1 MRRILFLPVLV
12 AGLAHATSA
21 QWVQGGLYSSSL
33 HYQATAFHTPDT
45 GLFVYG
51 ADNPFQGEGGI
62 IRTDNGATTGG
73 YYVWY
78 ASPGNLEDIDVRVVN
93 GFPYYMA
100 AGHYQYNQSFVVR
113 QSPPFQN
120 MFQFD
125 SLRTGAGRYYRAIRM
140 LGDLVAFAAGGNQL
154 GNGIIDMSVDTGA
167 TWTNIAVLP
176 GQPVSRLHFVNDQ
189 LGFAATGGYKRN
201 LGNTVVLP
209 DSGAIYRTTDGGLT
223 WLQVHADPDNG
234 FSDVA
239 FNSTLQGV
247 ATRNDGAILR
257 TTDGG
262 DTWVPATINHPGPY
276 IMTSVTFRPD
286 GNGFASCYRTDG
298 TAGFILFSDDGGAT
312 WDLNFSTAGI
322 NNSRRIYDLYFF
334 DDATGYA
341 CTHMK
346 PLLSNGLITEVPEGE
361 AAGFALYPNPSEH
374 TVTLVLEETGQA
386 EVEVMDALGRIV
398 WATRAMG
405 VANLLIPVEDLPAG
419 SYVVRVHSGSK
430 VSSRS
435 LVRL

>member
-1 MRRILFLPVLV
+1 MF
-12 AGLAHATSA
+12 
-21 QWVQGGLYSSSL
+21 SSVV
-33 HYQATAFHTPDT
+33 HYQAAAFHTPDI
-45 GLFVYG
+45 GLFAYG
-51 ADNPFQGEGGI
+51 ADNPFQGEGGL
-62 IRTDNGATTGG
+62 IRTDDGATTGG
-73 YYVWY
+73 YYTWY
-78 ASPGNLEDIDVRVVN
+78 ASPGNLEDIDVREVN

-120 MFQFD
+120 IFQFD
-125 SLRTGAGRYYRAIRM
+125 SLRTGSGRYYRAIRM
-140 LGDLVAFAAGGNQL
+140 LSDLVAFTGGGDQL

-167 TWTNIAVLP
+167 TWANIAVLP

-209 DSGAIYRTTDGGLT
+209 DSGAIYRTTDGGLS
-223 WLQVHADPDNG
+223 WLQVHADPANG
-234 FSDVA
+234 FSDVD
-239 FNSTLQGV
+239 FLNTSVGV

-262 DTWVPATINHPGPY
+262 NSWSPATVNHPGPY
-276 IMTSVTFRPD
+276 VMTSVTFRPD

-334 DDATGYA
+334 DNATGYA

-346 PLLSNGLITEVPEGE
+346 PLLSNGLITAVREPEE
-361 AAGFALYPNPSEH
+361 AGFALYPNPASDE
-374 TVTLVLEETGQA
+374 VTLSLEASGTSDIAVL
-386 EVEVMDALGRIV
+386 D
-398 WATRAMG
+398 AMG
-405 VANLLIPVEDLPAG
+405 RVVWSARSSDSTLSIPLNGLAPG
-419 SYVVRVHSGSK
+419 SYVVRVVLDGEF
-430 VSSRS
+430 RTRT
-435 LVRL
+435 LVRM